1 MGIWAIWGQD
11 QMYAGMHGMRDI
23 DVFEGTANEAMEYAR
38 ELSEEIIES
47 FSVIYNDIEDAI
59 LEECEK
65 EGVERNSEEGQQI
78 AEELYKDD
86 LDYGF
91 VELDRS
97 KLPTDNLDELRMM
110 FDEDGEFFLNA
121 YRI

>member
-1 MGIWAIWGQD
+1 MF
-11 QMYAGMHGMRDI
+11 AGMHGMRDI
-23 DVFEGTANEAMEYAR
+23 DVFEGTVNEAMEYAR

-47 FSVIYNDIEDAI
+47 FSVIYNDLEDAI

-78 AEELYKDD
+78 AEELYEDD

-97 KLPTDNLDELRMM
+97 KLPTDNLDELSRM

-121 YRI
+121 YRV